1 MFYELSMRKQGRIH
15 GPRCVQHCYL
25 GFSGRA
31 FVCVC
36 MYDCAC
42 VCCAIPRHCGSANS
56 LVSAA
61 RLCVYVR
68 VYVCVRACACVCAC
82 VCLRST
88 LYPSF
93 MSEMSDFASSK
104 KMGYGR
110 TNGRTDGRTDGPTD
124 GPTDGR
130 TDRPSYRDA
139 RTHLKMHEIEILCTE
154 MIKKACKVVNNIK
167 IVL

>member
-1 MFYELSMRKQGRIH
+1 MANINQTSAPFLTKQGRIH
-15 GPRCVQHCYL
+15 GPRCVQLCYI
-25 GFSGRA
+25 GFC
-31 FVCVC
+31 VCV
-36 MYDCAC
+36 YDC
-42 VCCAIPRHCGSANS
+42 VCSAIPRHCGSANS

-110 TNGRTDGRTDGPTD
+110 TNGWTDGRTDGPTD
-124 GPTDGR
+124 GRTDGLTDGWIYGR
-130 TDRPSYRDA
+130 TDKSSYRDA
-139 RTHLKMHEIEILCTE
+139 RTHLKRA
-154 MIKKACKVVNNIK
+154 KKGHHHQ
-167 IVL
+167 